1 MKKGIIKTVALLALA
16 AALFEF
22 TSCNGKKN
30 GTSGDTVRKI
40 IAVTGAGSRP
50 QTFIENGVIT
60 GYETDVLKEVFSRL
74 PQYELTIQKIDFES
88 IFTSLDAG
96 IYQIGYN
103 QFEYNRTRGE
113 KYNVSDVSG
122 IIPRG
127 VAIRNDFNEIKGI
140 FDFPG
145 HTTMAQP
152 TNANAN
158 LFRRWNEANPDKK
171 INLKLVDNSLL
182 GNWANDLSDGKI
194 DFYYHFITSLSN
206 EITSKGVTNIKLI
219 EIPTAD
225 KVKFTGV
232 PDGMFFLFPKDEE
245 KLAADYNKAFEEA
258 LADGSIHKIF
268 VKYYD
273 GVLTEKLDSAY
284 IQYIK
289 DFISE
294 DLKK

>member
-1 MKKGIIKTVALLALA
+1 MKKVFIKAVAAASLILA
-16 AALFEF
+16 AGCFAG
-22 TSCNGKKN
+22 CNEKKTN
-30 GTSGDTVRKI
+30 TTGSTTRKI

-74 PQYELTIQKIDFES
+74 PQYELSIQKIDFES

-96 IYQIGYN
+96 LYQIGYN

-127 VAIRNDFNEIKGI
+127 VALRNDFNEINGI

-158 LFRRWNEANPDKK
+158 LFRRWNEAHPDKI

-182 GNWANDLSDGKI
+182 GNWVNDLSDGKI

-206 EITSKGVTNIKLI
+206 EIKAKGIKNLKLI
-219 EIPTAD
+219 EIPTED

-245 KLAADYNKAFEEA
+245 QLAADYNKAFEA
-258 LADGSIHKIF
+258 AVADGSIHKIF

-273 GVLTEKLDSAY
+273 GVLSEKLDAAY

-289 DFISE
+289 DFIRD
-294 DLKK
+294 DLK